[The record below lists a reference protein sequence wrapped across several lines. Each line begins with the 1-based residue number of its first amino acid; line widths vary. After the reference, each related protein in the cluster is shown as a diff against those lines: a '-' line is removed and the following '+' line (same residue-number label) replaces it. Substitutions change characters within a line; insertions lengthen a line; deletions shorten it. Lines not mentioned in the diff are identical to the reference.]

1 MSLTDA
7 EIIEFEYLLH
17 EQELCERL
25 KHLKGLDNHNPN
37 YVHLR
42 ESVVNDSLAAA
53 ELAGSSRSGKTYS
66 GVDFII
72 YLCLFVETSC
82 TINVYR
88 DIYASFKDTLYDDFK
103 ARLDHFDLDNPFHN
117 AKEVK
122 SFKIGKNKITFI
134 GCDKVSKAHGAGC
147 DYAFFN
153 EVMHIPQPVF
163 KQVTMRCKK
172 FWWADYN
179 PSFSD
184 HWFFNTVSNRRDV
197 SFLRTTFL
205 DNEHIPLA
213 SKLDILRTEPWE
225 TGSYE
230 VTDEDVY
237 YNGEP
242 VTEKNQPPPHLDNI
256 EQGTADE
263 YHWKVY
269 GLGLKGSMKGR
280 IFKLITWIDEFPD
293 LAFTYGLDFGFVTD
307 PCAFGKYARE
317 GQNIYLELLIYEPLE
332 TAEDVDLKLKVLG
345 VSKCVPITADSSD
358 RYINDKVSVRMVRD
372 LEALGWEIDK
382 VSKTKN
388 VMYWLQ
394 DMQQYKIHIVISKNP
409 LLYKATR
416 SEVENYIY
424 KEVNGIQI
432 NQPND
437 KYNHFWDQGR
447 YSHMSH
453 DINNMTVDWN

>member
-1 MSLTDA
+1 MSITDQ
-7 EIIEFEYLLH
+7 EIILLDQLLH
-17 EQELCERL
+17 EQEMHERL
-25 KHLKGLDNHNPN
+25 EHLKGLDNHNPN
-37 YVHLR
+37 YKHLR
-42 ESVVNDSLAAA
+42 ESIVDDTISAS

-72 YLCLFVETSC
+72 YLCLFIETSC

-88 DIYASFKDTLYDDFK
+88 DIYASFKETLYDDFK
-103 ARLDHFDLDNPFHN
+103 ARLDYYGLDNPFHN

-122 SFKIGKNKITFI
+122 SFKIGNNKITFI

-179 PSFSD
+179 PSFTD

-205 DNEHIPLA
+205 DNKFIPLP

-225 TGSYE
+225 SGTYE

-242 VTEKNQPPPHLDNI
+242 VTELNQPPPHLDNI
-256 EQGTADE
+256 EQGSADE
-263 YHWKVY
+263 FHWKVY
-269 GLGLKGSMKGR
+269 GLGLKGAMKGR
-280 IFKLITWIDEFPD
+280 IFKHVTWINKFPE
-293 LAFTYGLDFGFVTD
+293 LASTIGIDFGFVAD
-307 PCAFGKYARE
+307 PCAIGRYARE
-317 GQNIYLELLIYEPLE
+317 GMNIYLEPLIYKSIE
-332 TAEDVDLKLKVLG
+332 TAKEIDVVLQ
-345 VSKCVPITADSSD
+345 SLNISYDTPIIADSSD
-358 RYINDKVSVRMVRD
+358 RYVSENHGVIKMVTELYDLDWSIN
-372 LEALGWEIDK
+372 K
-382 VSKTKN
+382 VSKTKS
-388 VMYWLQ
+388 VIYWLS
-394 DMQQYKIHIVISKNP
+394 DMKQYKIHIVKNH
-409 LLYKATR
+409 LYNEMK
-416 SEVENYIY
+416 SEYDNYIY

-432 NQPND
+432 NQPVD
-437 KYNHFWDQGR
+437 KYNHLWDQFR
-447 YSHMSH
+447 YQHMSH
-453 DINNMTVDWN
+453 DNYSAGAEWN